1 MTLQCSQ
8 QMHSH
13 MQLDHAHDVLE
24 VAAAGG
30 LGSLD
35 IVQYLLVGRSTLPE
49 DIKKTLTVTD
59 LSPVMV
65 GLAEKN
71 LSGAGTEN
79 VEIKCKKANGQNLTE
94 VATGSVDRYVAGLCL
109 QLTPDP
115 DAMLREASRV
125 LTADGIAGFTIWG
138 SPDRSGMFTIIPA
151 VNKELGFEENAG
163 KHSFFTLGKDLLSLR
178 KRFALAGFKNVQIW
192 PCQCVVELWSAEDF
206 AKYEHKVYSISS
218 RMTR

>member
-1 MTLQCSQ
+1 MNDPIE
-8 QMHSH
+8 MVK
-13 MQLDHAHDVLE
+13 DHWNDLTKHVLE

-65 GLAEKN
+65 G
-71 LSGAGTEN
+71 
-79 VEIKCKKANGQNLTE
+79 QNLTE

-115 DAMLREASRV
+115 DAMLR
-125 LTADGIAGFTIWG
+125 FTIWG
-138 SPDRSGMFTIIPA
+138 SADRSGMFTIIPA

-163 KHSFFTLGKDLLSLR
+163 MHSFFTLGKDLLSLR

-206 AKYEHKVYSISS
+206 AKYEQKVYSISS